1 MFKKIGPGLLVAAAF
16 IGPGTVTVCTLAGA
30 GFGYTLLWALLLS
43 VVATIVLQ
51 EMAARLGIVTRKGLA
66 EAILLALHTPWK
78 KYAILGLVL
87 GAIVIGNTAY
97 EAGNIGGATLGLQAL
112 FGEKYNAWYPMV
124 IGVLAFILL
133 FQGSYK
139 ILERVFIT
147 LVLLMSISFIL
158 TAVITRP
165 DIAGMLQGLFVPT
178 LPEAGVLTVVG
189 LIGTTVVPY
198 NLFLHASLVR
208 EKWQQTTDLPLARRD
223 TILSIALGGFISIAI
238 TITAV
243 AIPDKQVTGVLDMA
257 RALEPLYGNAAR
269 YFMGIGLFAAGVTSA
284 ITAPLAAAYVA
295 RSCFNWEPNLKD
307 YRFRAVWMLILL
319 IGVISLSFDVKP
331 IEVIQFAQVTNGL
344 LLPVIAI
351 LMLWIVNQ
359 SNLLGQHTNR
369 KWQNIMAIVIIVLV
383 CLLGLKSIS
392 GVLGIL

>member
-1 MFKKIGPGLLVAAAF
+1 MFKKIGPGVLVAAAF

-30 GFGYTLLWALLLS
+30 GFGYALLWALLLS

-51 EMAARLGIVTRKGLA
+51 EMAARLGIITRKGLA
-66 EAILLALHTPWK
+66 EAILLALNTPWK
-78 KYAILGLVL
+78 KYAVLGLVL
-87 GAIVIGNTAY
+87 GAIVIGNAAY

-112 FGEKYNAWYPMV
+112 FGEQYSAWYPII

-139 ILERVFIT
+139 ILEKVFIT

-158 TAVITRP
+158 SAIITKP
-165 DIAGMLQGLFVPT
+165 DIVGMLRGLFIPS

-208 EKWQQTTDLPLARRD
+208 EKWQHKADLPMARRD
-223 TILSIALGGFISIAI
+223 TIISIGLGGLISIAI

-243 AIPDKQVTGVLDMA
+243 AIPGKEVSGVLDMA

-295 RSCFNWEPNLKD
+295 RSCFKWEPGWKD

-319 IGVISLSFDVKP
+319 IGVVSLSFQVKP
-331 IEVIQFAQVTNGL
+331 IEIIQFAQVTNGL

-351 LMLWIVNQ
+351 LMLWILNQ
-359 SNLLGQHTNR
+359 SNLLGPYTNR
-369 KWQNIMAIVIIVLV
+369 RWQNVIAIGIVLLV

-392 GVLGIL
+392 AVLGIL